1 MDYTGKDENK
11 KNYATIFLAVI
22 TTIMVMA
29 TLKALKDILLPLVLA
44 MIFFFLFSPLT
55 ERLDRWRVPHAL
67 SVIICFVL
75 TMLVMGAAAGM
86 FYKTITM
93 LIGAIPHYND
103 RLISLDHQLSAFLAR
118 YPHLEIPEGTSL
130 VTMLPVNWRSVAV
143 DTLTTLTGS
152 IIGIVKLCVMI
163 LLYELFLLMERPVFI
178 PKIRAAFS
186 DSGAIIAMMSE
197 RISKQVSKYLLL
209 KALISFLTGV
219 LFYLTAQVSGME
231 VPLLYGVLT
240 FVFNFIPSIGSIIVT
255 IITIGMSV
263 VQFAPRWSPIV
274 FVAIMSVSTQM
285 VLGNIIDPK
294 LQGGQLN
301 LSPVVI
307 LVGLSIWGYIW
318 GVVGMFLAVP
328 VISCIEIVC
337 ANVKALRP
345 IALLLSGGRSFLRQS
360 ASAQRRQERRQKQHN
375 KKGGSRRGSDVVLP
389 DDFSGQGGGQ

>member
-163 LLYELFLLMERPVFI
+163 LLYELFLLMGRPVSWCRCSFCG
-178 PKIRAAFS
+178 RA
-186 DSGAIIAMMSE
+186 
-197 RISKQVSKYLLL
+197 L
-209 KALISFLTGV
+209 KFRGKSFRV
-219 LFYLTAQVSGME
+219 C
-231 VPLLYGVLT
+231 
-240 FVFNFIPSIGSIIVT
+240 
-255 IITIGMSV
+255 
-263 VQFAPRWSPIV
+263 
-274 FVAIMSVSTQM
+274 SVS
-285 VLGNIIDPK
+285 
-294 LQGGQLN
+294 
-301 LSPVVI
+301 
-307 LVGLSIWGYIW
+307 
-318 GVVGMFLAVP
+318 
-328 VISCIEIVC
+328 
-337 ANVKALRP
+337 RP
-345 IALLLSGGRSFLRQS
+345 AMS
-360 ASAQRRQERRQKQHN
+360 
-375 KKGGSRRGSDVVLP
+375 
-389 DDFSGQGGGQ
+389 

>member
-1 MDYTGKDENK
+1 MDYTGKEETK

-44 MIFFFLFSPLT
+44 LIFFFLFSPLT
-55 ERLDRWRVPHAL
+55 ERLDRWHVPHAV

-75 TMLVMGAAAGM
+75 TILTMAAAAGM

-93 LIGAIPHYND
+93 LISAIPHYNE
-103 RLISLDHQLSAFLAR
+103 RLISLDHELSAFLAR

-130 VTMLPVNWRSVAV
+130 ITMLPVNWRSVAI

-152 IIGIVKLCVMI
+152 IINIVKLCVMV

-178 PKIRAAFS
+178 PKIRLAFS
-186 DSGAIIAMMSE
+186 NSGGIIAMMSE

-231 VPLLYGVLT
+231 VPLLYGVLA

-328 VISCIEIVC
+328 VISCIEIIC

-345 IALLLSGGRSFLRQS
+345 FALLLSGGRSIMRQS

-375 KKGGSRRGSDVVLP
+375 KKGGARRVSDVVLP
-389 DDFSGQGGGQ
+389 DDFSSPGGGQ

>member
-1 MDYTGKDENK
+1 
-11 KNYATIFLAVI
+11 
-22 TTIMVMA
+22 
-29 TLKALKDILLPLVLA
+29 
-44 MIFFFLFSPLT
+44 
-55 ERLDRWRVPHAL
+55 
-67 SVIICFVL
+67 
-75 TMLVMGAAAGM
+75 
-86 FYKTITM
+86 
-93 LIGAIPHYND
+93 
-103 RLISLDHQLSAFLAR
+103 
-118 YPHLEIPEGTSL
+118 
-130 VTMLPVNWRSVAV
+130 
-143 DTLTTLTGS
+143 
-152 IIGIVKLCVMI
+152 
-163 LLYELFLLMERPVFI
+163 
-178 PKIRAAFS
+178 
-186 DSGAIIAMMSE
+186 MMSE

-231 VPLLYGVLT
+231 VPLLYGVLA

>member
-231 VPLLYGVLT
+231 VPLLYGVLA
-240 FVFNFIPSIGSIIVT
+240 FAFNFIPSIGSIIVT

-328 VISCIEIVC
+328 FIVICNLVIEDIYRDRVEM
-337 ANVKALRP
+337 KDKLK
-345 IALLLSGGRSFLRQS
+345 RSRWLNHKS
-360 ASAQRRQERRQKQHN
+360 TN
-375 KKGGSRRGSDVVLP
+375 D
-389 DDFSGQGGGQ
+389 